1 MDPVQQVFVAD
12 HIHELEREA
21 AALRAERARD
31 ARATPRRAGTGPRA
45 RVGRWLIVT
54 GEAIAGR
61 STEGTPDASD
71 PMASPV

>member
-21 AALRAERARD
+21 AALRAERARE
-31 ARATPRRAGTGPRA
+31 AGATPRRAGTGPRA
-45 RVGRWLIVT
+45 RVGRWLIVA

-61 STEGTPDASD
+61 STKGTADASD
-71 PMASPV
+71 PMANPV